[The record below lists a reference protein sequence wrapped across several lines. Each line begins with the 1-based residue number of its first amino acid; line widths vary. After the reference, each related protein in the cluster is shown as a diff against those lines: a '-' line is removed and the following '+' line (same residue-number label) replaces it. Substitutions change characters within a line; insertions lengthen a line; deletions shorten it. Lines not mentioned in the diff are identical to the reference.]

1 MSLASDKSLGKRARR
16 EVSERL
22 RAYHEAVIRMIEPES
37 EAFFDRVLERAK
49 HEHTGFG
56 PAQSPEPVQV

>member
-1 MSLASDKSLGKRARR
+1 MSLASDKGLGKRARR

-49 HEHTGFG
+49 NEHGGFG
-56 PAQSPEPVQV
+56 ATQAAEPAQI